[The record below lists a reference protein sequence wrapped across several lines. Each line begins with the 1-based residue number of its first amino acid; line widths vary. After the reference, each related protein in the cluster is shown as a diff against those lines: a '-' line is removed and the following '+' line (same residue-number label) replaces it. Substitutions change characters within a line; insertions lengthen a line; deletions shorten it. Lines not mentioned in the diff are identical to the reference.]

1 MTETWLVVFVLLAA
15 IAILLQALVMVGI
28 YFALQNLHRDVLGI
42 QADTKQ
48 KLESLN
54 QMSQRVIE
62 FVADSREPVRTLTN
76 NLAEIS
82 RTLRERTAQWDGVA
96 EDLADRTRLQIIR
109 LDQMLTSL
117 VERAESTAGVVEK
130 SILTPVQEVTA
141 VLAGIRKGLDFL
153 FTRRRSN
160 SVSDVAQDEQMFI

>member
-1 MTETWLVVFVLLAA
+1 MSDTWLVVFVLLAA

-28 YFALQNLHRDVLGI
+28 YFALQNLHRDILGI
-42 QADTKQ
+42 QVDTKQ
-48 KLESLN
+48 KLESLS

-62 FVADSREPVRTLTN
+62 FVADSREPVRTLTT

-109 LDQMLTSL
+109 LDQMVTAL

-153 FTRRRSN
+153 FTRRRAT

>member
-1 MTETWLVVFVLLAA
+1 MADTWLVVFVLLAA
-15 IAILLQALVMVGI
+15 VAILLQALVMVGI
-28 YFALQNLHRDVLGI
+28 YFALQNLRRDILGI
-42 QADTKQ
+42 QVDTKQ
-48 KLESLN
+48 KLEALN

-109 LDQMLTSL
+109 LDQLVTAL

-153 FTRRRSN
+153 FTRRRGT